1 MKILRVEA
9 EVFHADR
16 RRDGHDEVNKR
27 FWQFCESASKWYIK
41 LNTKQMTPRHRQ
53 RERERETERERE
65 RQREREKER
74 ERERQREMTETELL
88 IANIKYRGRLINEAF
103 LEL

>member
-53 RERERETERERE
+53 RERER
-65 RQREREKER
+65 QRERKR